1 MGKKNSIEL
10 AQKVDKVAVSNA
22 ETRNSLSEGP
32 KPDDVER
39 GARVKQLLRESAMCS
54 LPPTSDS
61 ADCGTGAKRVF
72 RRYTQKELAELCGY
86 SETQFSRIIKGR
98 TPMHRDLSISII
110 HEINRINGVPDD
122 SPDAIAWEWLD
133 GLLPDHLKYNR
144 DIRQRDETVKR
155 ITNQYAAAVQAY
167 NNRVHWEQIIFAII
181 EEAADGLG
189 LSAGH
194 TRSGD
199 GPNGETLFV
208 LVDSEDQNKVL
219 VASDL
224 EGFRDALVQ
233 QAELLLSGMLV
244 RQQRG
249 ERQKK
254 KDAKRKTTPQL
265 CNVAS
270 KPNGGAT
277 HE

>member
-1 MGKKNSIEL
+1 MGRRKIEAGTENCRKIAIDRATDSNL
-10 AQKVDKVAVSNA
+10 PAAEQKAKDKQ
-22 ETRNSLSEGP
+22 
-32 KPDDVER
+32 R
-39 GARVKQLLRESAMCS
+39 GARAKQLLRESAMHE
-54 LPPTSDS
+54 LPPTST
-61 ADCGTGAKRVF
+61 AANCGAGAMLKL
-72 RRYTQKELAELCGY
+72 RRYNQYELADMCGY
-86 SETQFSRIIKGR
+86 SNTHF
-98 TPMHRDLSISII
+98 
-110 HEINRINGVPDD
+110 NRILNGSAPMDETLAKSIVHAINDINGLQD
-122 SPDAIAWEWLD
+122 NDPDAVVWAWLYC
-133 GLLPDHLKYNR
+133 LLPDHLKRNR
-144 DIRQRDETVKR
+144 DIQQCDEYTDR
-155 ITNQYAAAVQAY
+155 ITEQYGDYLQA
-167 NNRVHWEQIIFAII
+167 RQTRLQWEQVIFRII
-181 EEAADGLG
+181 EDAADGLG

-244 RQQRG
+244 RQQRS
-249 ERQKK
+249 ERQRK

-265 CNVAS
+265 CNVAN